1 MFKDWAGCGVYGR
14 FRLDG
19 KAAVAAGLLQVP
31 LSLQPP
37 HCVAVAGSAAL
48 RIPNAGVAI
57 SIYRFFLN
65 YAFYITFDRFPK
77 SFCHPYSKELYD
89 LLPFQ
94 KNPISYFRFQYL
106 YT

>member
-19 KAAVAAGLLQVP
+19 FAAVAAGLLQVP

-48 RIPNAGVAI
+48 RIPNVVRVRLWKLFTCALPNAMRSLTRV
-57 SIYRFFLN
+57 IY
-65 YAFYITFDRFPK
+65 
-77 SFCHPYSKELYD
+77 
-89 LLPFQ
+89 
-94 KNPISYFRFQYL
+94 YF
-106 YT
+106 